1 MSMTKK
7 TLLSLVSLVL
17 LAAGAPLLAEKVTEI
32 PPNTTIRVRLSDSL
46 SSAKAQVGDT
56 FHGTLEEPIMVDG
69 IQAYPKGADVTGRV
83 TDVHTSGRLSDPG
96 ELDLVIGSI
105 ASGSRASSVESKP
118 LVIKGEAHTKSNAEK
133 IGGGAALG
141 AIIGAIAGG
150 GKGAAI
156 GTVAGGAAGT
166 AGAAATGKREA
177 VVEPETVL
185 SFITAQSTAITSD
198 AGGPPH
204 RSGSADDEAP
214 ELRRNK
220 TATDETTAQ
229 TADKNQAE
237 ASAKPPTGE
246 SGNHS
251 ADEGDRRAPDQ
262 ANPARDANEDANAD
276 NLEYAFTARDRR
288 VIRNCVAEHSGDLPA
303 GITQREDLPAGN
315 ERSVRSGGT
324 LPADIA
330 RKSQALPLAC
340 EQQLVKLPNDLERVV
355 YNGRVLLIRD
365 SDNHVLD
372 MFYLDEAQ

>member
-1 MSMTKK
+1 MAHKIS
-7 TLLSLVSLVL
+7 LSSLVAVAVML
-17 LAAGAPLLAEKVTEI
+17 LALPALAEKVTEI
-32 PPNTTIRVRLSDSL
+32 PPNTTIRVRVSDSL

-56 FHGTLEEPIMVDG
+56 FHGTLEEAIMVNG
-69 IQAYPKGADVTGRV
+69 VQAYPKGADVTGRV
-83 TDVHTSGRLSDPG
+83 TDVHTSGRLSEPG

-105 ASGSRASSVESKP
+105 ASGSRASSVESQP
-118 LVIKGEAHTKSNAEK
+118 LIIKGEGHTKSNAEK

-177 VVEPETVL
+177 VVQPETVL
-185 SFITAQSTAITSD
+185 SFTTVQASTMSSE
-198 AGGPPH
+198 AGSPRPTT
-204 RSGSADDEAP
+204 SADDEAP

-220 TATDETTAQ
+220 TISEPATSKTSEADQTQASGKTPAAQ
-229 TADKNQAE
+229 DDK
-237 ASAKPPTGE
+237 G
-246 SGNHS
+246 
-251 ADEGDRRAPDQ
+251 APDQ
-262 ANPARDANEDANAD
+262 ANSVPESGDRNPSDESTSD

-288 VIRNCVAEHSGDLPA
+288 VIRGCVAEHTADLPA

-315 ERSVRSGGT
+315 ERSVRAGGA

-340 EQQLVKLPNDLERVV
+340 ERQLAKLPNDVERVV

-365 SDNHVLD
+365 RDNHILD
-372 MFYLDEAQ
+372 MFYLDETQ